1 MFNPACP
8 CVLSVCVSFLI
19 TLEIIS
25 VFQQL
30 YELNRYFGLF
40 WCCYLAKRT
49 GQVGCFQHDSEMVNQ
64 RNPGTLPRMEPRPT
78 IWNPI
83 SLLRIYALLK
93 VYKQI
98 TPTAI

>member
-8 CVLSVCVSFLI
+8 CVLSVWIVPYNI
-19 TLEIIS
+19 RTNY
-25 VFQQL
+25 FQQL

-40 WCCYLAKRT
+40 WYCYLEKRI

-64 RNPGTLPRMEPRPT
+64 RNPNTLPRMEIRLT

-83 SLLRIYALLK
+83 SLLRIHALLK
-93 VYKQI
+93 GYKQI